1 MALRSQTTTVALLSL
16 LTVTAGS
23 AADPLTFAARHRH
36 LRKGG
41 MGEMRITDSSVSFRE
56 AGKKKEHAW
65 EWKYEDIQELFL
77 SAGSLRVRTYADDS
91 WKLGRD
97 REYEF
102 DTLPEGIVLAASDFL
117 RPRMEPRRFIV
128 AMGDSSIQ
136 PLWQVK
142 AKLREGFGGSEGVVL
157 VSQDMI
163 VYKSEEPDASRSWRI
178 DDIDNISSSGPFDL
192 TITTFELDKSR
203 YGDRREFRFQLKE
216 SLSQSRY
223 NALWLRLNQSRIKSK
238 ENYHE

>member
-1 MALRSQTTTVALLSL
+1 
-16 LTVTAGS
+16 
-23 AADPLTFAARHRH
+23 
-36 LRKGG
+36 
-41 MGEMRITDSSVSFRE
+41 MRITDSSLSFRE

-77 SAGSLRVRTYADDS
+77 GAGSLRVRTYADDS

-102 DTLPEGIVLAASDFL
+102 DTLPEGIALAAHNVL
-117 RPRMEPRRFIV
+117 RTRMEPRRFV
-128 AMGDSSIQ
+128 AALPDPSIQ

-163 VYKSEEPDASRSWRI
+163 VYKSEEPDAARSWHI

-192 TITTFELDKSR
+192 SITTFELDNSR

-216 SLSQSRY
+216 PLSQSRY
-223 NALWLRLNQSRIKSK
+223 NALWLRLNQSRILSK
-238 ENYHE
+238 ENNHE